1 MKVYSYCSYEGSP
14 CGFILGS
21 ISFDTSKEYTN
32 NDKLILQKDGVLPLI
47 QTTFECG
54 IVDFVFGN
62 LPDSD
67 TYWIEVKNLNAK
79 DKKPYLYLNFA
90 FETHR
95 KEEYLTLLS
104 GILHKYGNVQEFT
117 RILANFITLQNDDPE
132 FGLVINAD
140 AIQSFYRN
148 CREYKS
154 ALPDFYTADERLYLF
169 RKVLSDTSNK
179 DRSKELSQ
187 ALKLGKGYAVIH
199 DSENHCHIVVR
210 GFGLTHLLK
219 NKVINQIKKTCD
231 DIIKKDT

>member
-1 MKVYSYCSYEGSP
+1 MKIYSYCSYEGSP

-21 ISFDTSKEYTN
+21 ISFDTDKQYSQK
-32 NDKLILQKDGVLPLI
+32 DKLVLQKDGVLPLI

-90 FETHR
+90 FETNR

-104 GILHKYGNVQEFT
+104 GILYKYDNIQEFIK
-117 RILANFITLQNDDPE
+117 ILADFITLRNDDPKY
-132 FGLVINAD
+132 GLVINAD
-140 AIQSFYRN
+140 AISSFYKV
-148 CREYKS
+148 CGEHKS
-154 ALPDFYTADERLYLF
+154 TLPAFYTKDERLYLF

-179 DRSKELSQ
+179 DRSKELTQ
-187 ALKLGKGYAVIH
+187 ALKLGKGFTIIH
-199 DSENHCHIVVR
+199 DSENHCHIAMR
-210 GFGLTHLLK
+210 GFGLAHIK
-219 NKVINQIKKTCD
+219 SKVIGQIKKTCD
-231 DIIKKDT
+231 DIRKKDT